1 MTTSRYLAHSANAAG
16 HTHAL
21 KDHLAC
27 VSKLAQAFLKGFPGS
42 EEAGLAGLLHDLG
55 KYGDRFQA
63 RLQGKDSGLDHWSQG
78 AWLALKE
85 HYAVAAA
92 LAIEGH
98 HVGLQPGGADSL
110 RRLHP
115 QSLVNHHPFLL
126 ALSDPDVANLTQRAE
141 ADGLRFDKPSE
152 VVLPLTKGWE
162 KAVAAMLDVRLLFSC
177 LVDADFLDTEAHFE
191 GDERGKCYRESGPV
205 LEPRAGPRRTE

>member
-27 VSKLAQAFLKGFPGS
+27 VSKLAQAFLEGFPGS
-42 EEAGLAGLLHDLG
+42 EEAALAGLLHDLG

-78 AWLALKE
+78 AWLALME
-85 HYAVAAA
+85 HHAVAAA

-98 HVGLQPGGADSL
+98 HVGLQAGNADSL
-110 RRLHP
+110 GRLAP
-115 QSLVNHHPFLL
+115 L
-126 ALSDPDVANLTQRAE
+126 ARICH
-141 ADGLRFDKPSE
+141 R
-152 VVLPLTKGWE
+152 
-162 KAVAAMLDVRLLFSC
+162 
-177 LVDADFLDTEAHFE
+177 
-191 GDERGKCYRESGPV
+191 
-205 LEPRAGPRRTE
+205 